1 MAYLVYP
8 GATHTRFS
16 HSIGVLHVANALAMH
31 ARLKPEQVQ
40 HVRLT
45 ALLHDIGHGPFSHVS
60 EYVLR
65 KQNPGLTGDSA
76 TEELHETIGLKI
88 IERVLLRERLIN
100 HPQFEEIKRI
110 LTGHPFPD
118 RPTVTMRTVEH
129 DIVSGPL
136 DADKMDY
143 LLRDS
148 YFCGVRYGLYD
159 LDRLARSVRKLPE
172 PTGAGSSHLAVAK
185 EDVPA
190 VDQFII
196 AKHNMIPQV
205 YLHKIRRIADSML
218 ERSIIM
224 ALEEGNDDLAKVYDL
239 RLDDEQYIDDYLE
252 CDDEKLVRWVLE
264 GPDGRGKELMQ
275 RLRQRR
281 LVKEVFREPLMRC
294 KVTPTFEEEMLKQ
307 EAAGKDFSKLEGE
320 LAEACSIDDPH
331 LVFVDVWEQ
340 KAPRK
345 PSPEQTIDTQRID
358 VITEQ
363 GVRKDYNEVSQFFR
377 HGELRGDDLLCI
389 YMPIDTANRHAR
401 EVRGAE
407 LRNIVCEKVGFES
420 DAQSTT
426 GSNQ

>member
-1 MAYLVYP
+1 M
-8 GATHTRFS
+8 
-16 HSIGVLHVANALAMH
+16 
-31 ARLKPEQVQ
+31 
-40 HVRLT
+40 RLT

-65 KQNPGLTGDSA
+65 KQNPSLLGDST
-76 TEELHETIGLKI
+76 TEELHETIGLEI
-88 IERVLLRERLIN
+88 IERVLLRERIIN
-100 HPQFEEIKRI
+100 QPQFEEIKRI
-110 LTGHPFPD
+110 LIGRPFPH

-148 YFCGVRYGLYD
+148 YFCGVRYGVYD
-159 LDRLARSVRKLPE
+159 LERLVRSVRKLPE

-205 YLHKIRRIADSML
+205 YRHKIRRIADAML
-218 ERSIIM
+218 QRSILM
-224 ALEEGNDDLAKVYDL
+224 ALEEGNDDLAKVYGL
-239 RLDDEQYIDDYLE
+239 RLDDEQYIHDYLE

-275 RLRQRR
+275 RLRERR
-281 LVKEVFREPLMRC
+281 LIKEVFQEPVGSCMELNTEEVLRKARAREEL
-294 KVTPTFEEEMLKQ
+294 
-307 EAAGKDFSKLEGE
+307 EAE

-331 LVFVDVWEQ
+331 LVFVDVWQQ

-363 GVRKDYNEVSQFFR
+363 GVRKSYDQVSQFFR
-377 HGELRGDDLLCI
+377 YGELRGDDLLCI

-401 EVRGAE
+401 DVRRAE

-420 DAQSTT
+420 DVQSTT